1 MQTFFLCLLEIIVYT
16 LGVPIACGLSIE
28 ICYRLCFLL
37 MGRRAGKAYWVMTS
51 WLGTPLHEL
60 GHALMCLLF
69 AHHID
74 HIRLIPTKAGGA
86 VVEHSYHRG
95 NPYAAF
101 GNLWIGLGPIL
112 VGLCV
117 IFAVLYAVYP
127 ESMASY
133 RAAVAD
139 LLREGRPV
147 AQVWQRIGEFIHGL
161 FSEGTRQ
168 MWVRALAVIVLF
180 SMSLH
185 VRLSAS
191 DILGM
196 LPGVP
201 IYLVLSALVALVF
214 TLLGQVW
221 LLKLTLCLRQAAW
234 LVVSLFSLIFLLAA
248 LQLALVIVYRVLYGI
263 FTMIAGKRGE
273 AYEPPDPALLR
284 DYRDRDWEEFRR

>member
-1 MQTFFLCLLEIIVYT
+1 MQTFFLCLLQIILYT
-16 LGVPIACGLSIE
+16 LGVPIACGLAIE

-37 MGRRAGKAYWVMTS
+37 MGRRAGKVYWALTS
-51 WLGTPLHEL
+51 WLGTPIHEL

-69 AHHID
+69 AHHIET
-74 HIRLIPTKAGGA
+74 IRLVPTKAGGA
-86 VVEHSYHRG
+86 MVEHSYDRK
-95 NPYAAF
+95 NLYASF

-112 VGLCV
+112 LGLCV

-133 RAAVAD
+133 RTAVTE
-139 LLREGRPV
+139 LLREGKPV
-147 AQVWQRIGEFIHGL
+147 TLVWQRIGEFIHGL
-161 FSEGTRQ
+161 FSEGTRP

-196 LPGVP
+196 LPGMP
-201 IYLVLSALVALVF
+201 IYFALSALVSLVF
-214 TLLGQVW
+214 ALMGQVW
-221 LLKLTLCLRQAAW
+221 LAKLTLWLRQAAW
-234 LVVSLFSLIFLLAA
+234 VVVSLFSPILLFAA
-248 LQLALVIVYRVLYGI
+248 LQLALVIVYRLLYGI
-263 FTMIAGKRGE
+263 FSLIAGKHGG
-273 AYEPPDPALLR
+273 AYEAPDPTLFQ